1 MSSLTC
7 CIGGE
12 LPNNKESVID
22 MGPSIQIGIVKIPTY
37 AI

>member
-1 MSSLTC
+1 TC

-37 AI
+37 LM